1 VDLQERLDIGKR
13 FFTHRVVRSWNRLP
27 REIVDAPSVETF
39 KGQVG
44 CSPGQ
49 PNPVGG
55 SPAHSKGF
63 ALGGL

>member
-1 VDLQERLDIGKR
+1 M
-13 FFTHRVVRSWNRLP
+13 P

-49 PNPVGG
+49 PNLMGDN
-55 SPAHSKGF
+55 PAHGRD
-63 ALGGL
+63 LELDDL